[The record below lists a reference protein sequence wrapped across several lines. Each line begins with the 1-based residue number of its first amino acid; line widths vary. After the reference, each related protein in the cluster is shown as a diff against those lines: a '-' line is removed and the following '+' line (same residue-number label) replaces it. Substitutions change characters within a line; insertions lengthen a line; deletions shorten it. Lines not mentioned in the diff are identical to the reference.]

1 MFCPNCGSKVPDG
14 SKFCPSCGAP
24 LPENDTVK
32 ADENKQENLGDK
44 LSSGID
50 RLGSMLGDG
59 IDQAAKDIKK
69 DFQKTGDEFQKDAE
83 TAQEKHRQF
92 TEQFNAYKTNLHDT
106 FDEGGKK
113 NWKDYLTPENYE
125 KLMAISPFLPLA
137 FMIVGAVIIGFLTR
151 LFYIPGIGKLVQ
163 LLSFLLRVLFVAAS
177 VAGAAAACVTISSN
191 REKQSQWGYIG
202 LAGACLACFTCIG
215 IFFHWSRML
224 MWLLSLITFVLGLEE
239 MARVVLLNRGIETE
253 PHTEEEKA
261 AFQEA
266 IRKAQAAGKK
276 EEAES
281 ERQAAE
287 VKTEA
292 PAVGAAAGNPG
303 GVGIDQKLSY
313 FDGSGFTLLGYMLLT
328 VLVSGLTCGLA
339 APWMLVIVYRWRMA
353 HTVIDGKRLEF
364 KGTGG
369 SLFGHYIIWE
379 ILTVITCGIYSF
391 FMHVA
396 MTRWMWQH
404 TCYAGEPDTLGQFDG
419 NSFEYFG
426 YGLLSA
432 ILNTVTCCIATPWT
446 IVMIQRWETRHTIVG
461 RNRMAFDGTALGMFG
476 MVLLQIILCI
486 ITLGIYTPWA
496 VVRITK
502 YVIRHTH
509 VYQGV

>member
-24 LPENDTVK
+24 LPSGDAVKPNEGQETADASKQDSVDQTGTSQHSDVDYTENTKDTGHTTDGDHK
-32 ADENKQENLGDK
+32 TDADFTHTTSGDEDTLGNLGEK

-50 RLGSMLGDG
+50 HLGSMLGDG

-69 DFQKTGDEFQKDAE
+69 DFEKTGDEFQKDAE
-83 TAQEKHRQF
+83 TAKEKHQEF
-92 TEQFNAYKTNLHDT
+92 SDQVNAYKTKLHDT
-106 FDEGGKK
+106 FDENGKK

-137 FMIVGAVIIGFLTR
+137 FMIVGTVIIGFLTR
-151 LFYIPGIGKLVQ
+151 LFFVPGIGKLVQ

-224 MWLLSLITFVLGLEE
+224 MWILSLITFALGIEE
-239 MARVVLLNRGIETE
+239 TARVVFLNRGIETE

-266 IRKAQAAGKK
+266 ISKAQAAGKK

-292 PAVGAAAGNPG
+292 PAAMSAAGNAG
-303 GVGIDQKLSY
+303 NVGIGQKLSY
-313 FDGSGFTLLGYMLLT
+313 FDGSGLTLLGYMLLT

-339 APWMLVIVYRWRMA
+339 APWMLVIVYRWRNC
-353 HTVIDGKRLEF
+353 D
-364 KGTGG
+364 
-369 SLFGHYIIWE
+369 
-379 ILTVITCGIYSF
+379 
-391 FMHVA
+391 
-396 MTRWMWQH
+396 RWK
-404 TCYAGEPDTLGQFDG
+404 A
-419 NSFEYFG
+419 
-426 YGLLSA
+426 A
-432 ILNTVTCCIATPWT
+432 
-446 IVMIQRWETRHTIVG
+446 
-461 RNRMAFDGTALGMFG
+461 
-476 MVLLQIILCI
+476 
-486 ITLGIYTPWA
+486 
-496 VVRITK
+496 
-502 YVIRHTH
+502 
-509 VYQGV
+509 